1 METKTAGEAARYL
14 GLSVQ
19 RVRLLA
25 AQGRIKH
32 TRHGKAYVFPEN
44 PVIEPPKSKLARRL
58 DDWKENRGISNMK
71 RDKEILG

>member
-1 METKTAGEAARYL
+1 METKTAGEAAKYL

-32 TRHGKAYVFPEN
+32 TRHGKAYVFEEN
-44 PVIEPPKSKLARRL
+44 PVVEPPKSKEV
-58 DDWKENRGISNMK
+58 KK
-71 RDKEILG
+71 

>member
-1 METKTAGEAARYL
+1 MKTITAVEAAKYL

-32 TRHGKAYVFPEN
+32 TKHGKAYVFQEN
-44 PVIEPPKSKLARRL
+44 PVIEPPKAR
-58 DDWKENRGISNMK
+58 K
-71 RDKEILG
+71 